1 MKKRFLVLLTVVLV
15 MLCFVLVSCV
25 IDGDSDSEKNS
36 ETVESSSETGEKK
49 TESSE
54 EITDEST
61 GNFDID
67 VETFEPTSGLISSLK
82 GELESTR
89 FMDTPPDTRIVRM
102 MSYMVF
108 GGTQSMV
115 VKIDPDED
123 YYVCCYY
130 NSDHDEAEELYCCL
144 DEYTWVGYYSEN
156 DILETYRGKA
166 LIAAFQVNK
175 TEKCENIFD
184 ATLDVPYVEQYSWFR
199 PTFEN
204 GKNVTDGY
212 VSDNIEV
219 LLYGRPFSTANE
231 LYYDAMLGCSI
242 PCVEFEGKV
251 YVSIY
256 IGAEEDAYEAKIEEV
271 LREELGGYYDALKDI
286 VITDKYTEVSY
297 WGYTVKYALIDIE
310 DFVDYLLDLGCGK
323 DQHPDSMPKELKKE
337 LIAYLKEVNVEYELP
352 DTSFEDKINEII
364 SKKQSLSVKTD
375 PDDYYFVCGYYS
387 DIHSSERIDYCCVDQ
402 YIWIPYTKAEFIK
415 ETFYD
420 EALMV
425 TFQVNKT
432 TGKIL
437 PGANSSSAE
446 VFRLYYP
453 ELERGINTKDGLVCD
468 DSFLYID
475 YDEASE
481 VQYICPEHMLFE
493 YCSIPLI
500 ELDGKDYV
508 VGGTYRQNSVETL
521 ESARENALK
530 YYLGEHYDGLKDIV
544 ITDKYSVSDEYYI
557 LFELDEF
564 AAYLQE

>member
-1 MKKRFLVLLTVVLV
+1 MKKRFLILLTVVLV
-15 MLCFVLVSCV
+15 MLCFVLAGCV
-25 IDGDSDSEKNS
+25 IDDDSD
-36 ETVESSSETGEKK
+36 ES
-49 TESSE
+49 
-54 EITDEST
+54 
-61 GNFDID
+61 FVID
-67 VETFEPTSGLISSLK
+67 VETFEPASKLISSLK
-82 GELESTR
+82 GELESKR
-89 FMDTPPDTRIVRM
+89 YFPTPPDTRVVKV

-108 GGTQSMV
+108 GGGQPML
-115 VKIDPDED
+115 VKTDPDED

-130 NSDHDEAEELYCCL
+130 NSDHNEVTEIMESGEPYCCL
-144 DEYTWVGYYSEN
+144 EEYTWVGYYSEK
-156 DILETYRGKA
+156 DILETYRGMA

-184 ATLDVPYVEQYSWFR
+184 ATFDVPYVEQYNWFR

-212 VSDNIEV
+212 VSDDIEV
-219 LLYGRPFSTANE
+219 LLYGRPFSTADE
-231 LYYDAMLGCSI
+231 FYYDAMPGCSI

-256 IGAEEDAYEAKIEEV
+256 IGAEEDADEAKIEEV

-297 WGYTVKYALIDIE
+297 RGYTIKYALIDME
-310 DFVDYLLDLGCGK
+310 VFVDYLLDLGCGK

-364 SKKQSLSVKTD
+364 SKKQSLYVKTD

-387 DIHSSERIDYCCVDQ
+387 DTHELEKIDYCCVDQ
-402 YIWIPYTKAEFIK
+402 YIWISYTKAEFIK

-420 EALMV
+420 DALMV

-446 VFRLYYP
+446 VFRLYV
-453 ELERGINTKDGLVCD
+453 LWRI
-468 DSFLYID
+468 F
-475 YDEASE
+475 
-481 VQYICPEHMLFE
+481 
-493 YCSIPLI
+493 
-500 ELDGKDYV
+500 
-508 VGGTYRQNSVETL
+508 RQR
-521 ESARENALK
+521 A
-530 YYLGEHYDGLKDIV
+530 
-544 ITDKYSVSDEYYI
+544 
-557 LFELDEF
+557 
-564 AAYLQE
+564 